1 MNSEEKIRL
10 IQLLCSSGVTFFK
23 CAEFELRID
32 TAKAKEVQKP
42 TMVNANYTPEAQE
55 PAPQYNPQ
63 QTDKVLKLID
73 MLKSGDDELMNKIF
87 PAGAM

>member
-32 TAKAKEVQKP
+32 GKKEVQSLPIDSPK
-42 TMVNANYTPEAQE
+42 VEAQE
-55 PAPQYNPQ
+55 PVPQYNPQ

-73 MLKSGDDELMNKIF
+73 MLKNSDDELVNKIF